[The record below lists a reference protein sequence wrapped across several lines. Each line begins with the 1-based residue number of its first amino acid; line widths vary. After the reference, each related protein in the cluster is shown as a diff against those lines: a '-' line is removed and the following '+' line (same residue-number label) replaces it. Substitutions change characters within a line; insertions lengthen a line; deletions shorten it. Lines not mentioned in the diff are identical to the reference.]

1 LGVGAG
7 AGMVCHQ
14 LWRRE
19 HFEKTL
25 PFARIASLDF
35 PP

>member
-14 LWRRE
+14 LLWRE
-19 HFEKTL
+19 HFEEAL
-25 PFARIASLDF
+25 CHLLE
-35 PP
+35 